1 MARYKCRLL
10 TYLLTWEARP
20 DPGYGRGGKRG
31 DKRGGGFASE
41 ALTVFVHV
49 HTKEGGKS

>member
-1 MARYKCRLL
+1 MAGVASAEIK
-10 TYLLTWEARP
+10 
-20 DPGYGRGGKRG
+20 G
-31 DKRGGGFASE
+31 GGGFASE